1 MSFDVALRS
10 SSLGAMLLRLSK
22 WLVVL
27 TLTLSLGGHWALLQ
41 SVAWTTMIAANLSAN
56 DSLTEAV
63 SKTFDGE
70 HPCPLCKAIKAG
82 KKSEEKKEAS
92 MPTLKKFEF
101 VSQTSP
107 FVFATPSAFTLV
119 GWRVELPASFST
131 TPPVPPPRTA

>member
-1 MSFDVALRS
+1 
-10 SSLGAMLLRLSK
+10 MLLRLTK

-27 TLTLSLGGHWALLQ
+27 TLTLSVGGHWALLQ

-70 HPCPLCKAIKAG
+70 HPCPLCKAIKAA

-92 MPTLKKFEF
+92 MPSLKKFEF
-101 VSQTSP
+101 VNQSP
-107 FVFATPSAFTLV
+107 RFIFSAPSAFTFV
-119 GWRVELPASFST
+119 GWREAFPASYST
-131 TPPVPPPRTA
+131 SPPVPPPRAA

>member
-1 MSFDVALRS
+1 
-10 SSLGAMLLRLSK
+10 MLLRLSK

-27 TLTLSLGGHWALLQ
+27 TLTLSLGGQWALLQ

-82 KKSEEKKEAS
+82 KKSEQKSEAVT
-92 MPTLKKFEF
+92 PTLKKFEF
-101 VSQTSP
+101 VSQTP
-107 FVFATPSAFTLV
+107 LFVFTAPSAFTLV
-119 GWRVELPASFST
+119 GWRVEFPST
-131 TPPVPPPRTA
+131 APPVPPPRTA

>member
-1 MSFDVALRS
+1 M
-10 SSLGAMLLRLSK
+10 LRLSK

-56 DSLTEAV
+56 DSFTEVV

-82 KKSEEKKEAS
+82 KKSEAAA
-92 MPTLKKFEF
+92 PTLKKFEF
-101 VSQTSP
+101 VNQTPP
-107 FVFATPSAFTLV
+107 FVFTAPSAFTLV
-119 GWRVELPASFST
+119 GWRVEFPASFST
-131 TPPVPPPRTA
+131 APPTPPPRAA

>member
-1 MSFDVALRS
+1 M
-10 SSLGAMLLRLSK
+10 LRLSK

-41 SVAWTTMIAANLSAN
+41 SVAWTTMIAANLSAH

-82 KKSEEKKEAS
+82 KTSEQKSEAVT
-92 MPTLKKFEF
+92 PALKKFEF
-101 VSQTSP
+101 VNQTPP
-107 FVFATPSAFTLV
+107 FVFIAPSAFTLV
-119 GWRVELPASFST
+119 GWRVEFPSSFST
-131 TPPVPPPRTA
+131 APPTPPPRAA